1 MRCLASLFIIRW
13 FGLDAGMVWTFVL
26 CCHFRLPTMDAM
38 IRIFFDRFSSIF
50 LQHVDFANCGIAR
63 IPFSLALLII
73 PGTNVKS
80 GKYIIANIQHASENA
95 INVECHNPYSI
106 SFVCW
111 IRSIRTMRKL
121 CRDLLAI
128 SVKRSPFT
136 KYRFVCA
143 CVCIRVLRTFD
154 YKYYG
159 IWKSNFQ
166 FVCREFGCTMSTHTH
181 THARSASVII
191 NTCWQNIDAWPIA
204 MVNIRPMLLPF
215 YWMKRARPQQ
225 CCVQFSIS
233 IRYFQ
238 FNTDYI
244 ILVYSNFNSTR
255 SFVCTGKL
263 NSDSTWQKS
272 TFAKMLQ
279 NIQIAKC
286 EMRMEITLMK
296 LH

>member
-26 CCHFRLPTMDAM
+26 CCHFRLLTMDAM
-38 IRIFFDRFSSIF
+38 IRNFFDRFSSIF

-80 GKYIIANIQHASENA
+80 GKYIIANIQYASENA

-143 CVCIRVLRTFD
+143 CVCAMCIRVLRTFD

-166 FVCREFGCTMSTHTH
+166 FVCREFGWAFTLTHTL
-181 THARSASVII
+181 ALSLS
-191 NTCWQNIDAWPIA
+191 
-204 MVNIRPMLLPF
+204 L
-215 YWMKRARPQQ
+215 
-225 CCVQFSIS
+225 
-233 IRYFQ
+233 
-238 FNTDYI
+238 
-244 ILVYSNFNSTR
+244 
-255 SFVCTGKL
+255 
-263 NSDSTWQKS
+263 
-272 TFAKMLQ
+272 
-279 NIQIAKC
+279 
-286 EMRMEITLMK
+286 
-296 LH
+296 